1 MDMSNLANC
10 MGTLFLLL
18 ALGLLCN
25 KTGLLSDS
33 ANRVLSRLVIN
44 VALPATTID
53 SIVNTDLSLS
63 GETAAELMASMGVYY
78 GVMVVLGLVLS
89 TLIAHRHPE
98 KRLYQFMITF
108 GNIGFLGFPLI
119 TSLFG
124 SEALFY
130 VAVYNIPFNLLIYT
144 YGIVLI
150 CGKSEGKIAWKEM
163 LNPPLIASVVAVG
176 LLLMGV
182 HLPTAAADAVARLGD
197 MTVPGAMLVVGASL
211 GSVPGGALWREW
223 RLYATSALTLLL
235 RPVVVFLLMRLFV
248 TDPVILGTG
257 VMLSAVPVA
266 ANTTVLCMEYH
277 AHEALASCGVFI
289 TTVLSMAT
297 IPLIAIL
304 LF

>member
-1 MDMSNLANC
+1 MDMGNLANC

-25 KTGLLSDS
+25 KVGLLSDA

-63 GETAAELMASMGVYY
+63 GETAAELMKSMAVYY
-78 GVMVVLGLVLS
+78 GAMVALGLILS
-89 TLIAHRHPE
+89 PLIAHGRPE

-124 SEALFY
+124 ADALFY
-130 VAVYNIPFNLLIYT
+130 VAIYNIPVNLLMYT
-144 YGIVLI
+144 YGIVLT
-150 CGKSEGKIAWKEM
+150 CGKTGEKIPWKEM
-163 LNPPLIASVVAVG
+163 LNPPLIASVAAVT

-182 HLPTAAADAVARLGD
+182 HLPTPLSDAVARLGE

-211 GSVPGGALWREW
+211 GNVPGGSLWREW
-223 RLYATSALTLLL
+223 RLYVMSALTLLL
-235 RPVVVFLLMRLFV
+235 RPVVVFLLLRLFV
-248 TDPVILGTG
+248 TDPVILGIG

-266 ANTTVLCMEYH
+266 SNATVLSMEYH
-277 AHEALASCGVFI
+277 YHESLASCGVFV
-289 TTVLSMAT
+289 TTALSMAT
-297 IPLIAIL
+297 MPLIAIL